1 MIVVEMVVLM
11 IHVDVPRDE
20 GGEKITNAATCHRGC
35 VGCGLS
41 VGGVDTASVTVEVVG
56 MVHVGESRL
65 LARGVTDNDNRLVG
79 VANVVGGKNRP

>member
-11 IHVDVPRDE
+11 IHVDVPRDK
-20 GGEKITNAATCHRGC
+20 GGEKITNAATYHRRC

-56 MVHVGESRL
+56 MVHVGES
-65 LARGVTDNDNRLVG
+65 
-79 VANVVGGKNRP
+79 